1 MKHIYKFIFLC
12 FFVLSQSIFS
22 QSKEDLEIK
31 KQVLKTEIQNIE
43 TLIKK
48 STNKKRDLLT
58 NVENLKF
65 KINLQ
70 KDLISNINTQLN
82 IIVDEKAYLKNKK
95 KPKKNMQ
102 KWFLNHISISLA

>member
-1 MKHIYKFIFLC
+1 MKHIFKFIFL
-12 FFVLSQSIFS
+12 FFFLFSQSILS
-22 QSKEDLEIK
+22 QSKEDLETK

-70 KDLISNINTQLN
+70 KDLISNINSQLN
-82 IIVDEKAYLKNKK
+82 IIVDQIESNNLQLKSSYSYK
-95 KPKKNMQ
+95 
-102 KWFLNHISISLA
+102 